1 MNLLEPFHD
10 VRTFI
15 FDVDGV
21 MTNSELI
28 VLENGHLLRKMNVR
42 DGYALKLAIKKGYRV
57 AIITGGKSSGVVQR
71 LRGLGIEDI
80 YSGID
85 NKIDALEEYLYTY
98 DLHLDQIL
106 YMGDDL
112 PDYEVMRKVGFPTCP
127 SDAAPEIQ
135 ELAQYVSP
143 RKGGQGCVRDVIE
156 KTLRIQKQWIASGI
170 DDLVEDDSQH
180 DET

>member
-71 LRGLGIEDI
+71 LRGLGIVDI
-80 YSGID
+80 YSGVQD
-85 NKIDALEEYLYTY
+85 KIEALEEYQYTY
-98 DLHLDQIL
+98 DLNLDHIL

-112 PDYEVMRKVGFPTCP
+112 PDYEVMRKVGLPACP
-127 SDAAPEIQ
+127 YDAAPEILN
-135 ELAQYVSP
+135 LARYISP

-156 KTLRIQKQWIASGI
+156 KTLKIQKQWVAHGI
-170 DDLVEDDSQH
+170 DDLVEEDLRH
-180 DET
+180 DNT